1 MNTKRFF
8 TTLPTVFTLLG
19 SAGFSPHWDDH
30 SCGRSEGIAMPKP
43 AKPVGRKL
51 LISRIRTAV
60 TLLFLTPF
68 LYLSA
73 QTDHPDRVP
82 GEIIVRLVDGVNVEE
97 WASTNLLQKG
107 AINSVTMIKEL
118 GIRHPLVLLAFDEN
132 QIPPEKALL
141 EVQQLASVVT
151 VQYNYYVDFRTQPN
165 DSQYFSQ
172 WDMEII
178 EAPSAWDHT
187 TGGTTDGGTPIVV
200 AVMDSG
206 FDINHEDLAPNLW
219 VNTNEVPAD
228 GIDNDNNGYVDDL
241 MGWDYFSDTPNV
253 APGNHGLSTASI
265 IGAKGNNGVGV
276 TGVNWDIDLMLF
288 SFSSVAD
295 LVSAYEYVIDQRQR
309 FNESNG
315 LAGAFVVATNNSF
328 GQARIWCDQQPVW
341 GSMYDLMGEVG
352 ILSSAGVD
360 NNRYDVDNAGDMPA
374 TCPSDYLLVSCNTD
388 EDDNLF
394 NNSAYGA
401 TSVDIGAPG
410 EGTFTVKPG
419 NSYGVFGGNSAAT
432 PHVTGA
438 IALLYSAP
446 VAGLEASA
454 ITQPAAT
461 ARLVK
466 NLLVQ
471 SGDLLPSLENRTLSG
486 RRLNLGNGMEQLMAN
501 FSNQLKPLAIN
512 KLFPNPVKGLLTVN
526 YDVPENGTYRAEI
539 YNALGQRVQ
548 HQEEEVGEGGL
559 RIFTIDTNP
568 LPAGVYFLNFG
579 RAGEWVTER
588 IIVI

>member
-1 MNTKRFF
+1 MRFF
-8 TTLPTVFTLLG
+8 ITLL
-19 SAGFSPHWDDH
+19 
-30 SCGRSEGIAMPKP
+30 
-43 AKPVGRKL
+43 L
-51 LISRIRTAV
+51 
-60 TLLFLTPF
+60 LTPL

-73 QTDHPDRVP
+73 QVDFPSRIR
-82 GEIIVRLVDGVNVEE
+82 GEIIVRLEEDRLVDE
-97 WASTNLLQKG
+97 WAKENLLQG
-107 AINSVTMIKEL
+107 DGTESLTIVREL

-132 QIPPEKALL
+132 QIPAEKALL
-141 EVQQLASVVT
+141 EAKNIANVRA
-151 VQYNYYVDFRTQPN
+151 VQYNYYVDFRTEPN
-165 DSQYFSQ
+165 DNEFFRQ

-178 EAPSAWDHT
+178 DAPAAWEHT
-187 TGGTTDGGTPIVV
+187 TGGTTANGTPIVV

-219 VNTNEVPAD
+219 TNEAEIPAD
-228 GIDNDNNGYVDDL
+228 GVDNDNNGYVDDV
-241 MGWDYFSDTPNV
+241 MGWDYFSNTPNV

-265 IGAKGNNGVGV
+265 IGAQGNNGIGV
-276 TGVNWDIDLMLF
+276 TGVNWDVDLMLF

-315 LAGAFVVATNNSF
+315 TEGAFVVATNNSF
-328 GQARIWCDQQPVW
+328 GQGRIWCDQQPVW

-360 NNRYDVDNAGDMPA
+360 NNRFDVDNAGDMPA

-388 EDDNLF
+388 EDDNLY

-401 TSVDIGAPG
+401 MSVDIGSPG

-438 IALLYSAP
+438 IALLYSGP
-446 VAGLEASA
+446 LAGLATAA
-454 ITQPAAT
+454 INEPSLT
-461 ARLVK
+461 ARLIK
-466 NLLVQ
+466 ELLVQ

-486 RRLNLGNGMEQLMAN
+486 RRLNLGNAMERLIAT
-501 FSNQLKPLAIN
+501 FSNQLHPLAIN
-512 KLFPNPVKGLLTVN
+512 TLYPNPVKGTLTVG

-539 YNALGQRVQ
+539 YNALGQLVL

-559 RIFTIDTNP
+559 RLFTVDTSL

-579 RAGEWVTER
+579 RKGSWVAER
-588 IIVI
+588 IIVL

>member
-8 TTLPTVFTLLG
+8 TTSSIIFTLLG
-19 SAGFSPHWDDH
+19 FAGFSPH
-30 SCGRSEGIAMPKP
+30 
-43 AKPVGRKL
+43 
-51 LISRIRTAV
+51 
-60 TLLFLTPF
+60 
-68 LYLSA
+68 LSA
-73 QTDHPDRVP
+73 QADHPDRVR
-82 GEIIVRLVDGVNVEE
+82 GEIIVRLADATPIDDWVN
-97 WASTNLLQKG
+97 ANLLQKG
-107 AINSVTMIKEL
+107 ATNPLSMVKQL
-118 GIRHPLVLLAFDEN
+118 GIRHPLILLAFDEN

-141 EVQQLASVVT
+141 EVEQLAGVT
-151 VQYNYYVDFRTQPN
+151 AVQYNYQVDFRTEPN
-165 DSQYFSQ
+165 DNEFFRQ

-178 EAPSAWDHT
+178 DAASAWNHT
-187 TGGTTDGGTPIVV
+187 TGGTTAGGTPIVV
-200 AVMDSG
+200 AVIDSG

-228 GIDNDNNGYVDDL
+228 GIDNDNNGYIDDL
-241 MGWDYFSDTPNV
+241 MGWDFFSDTPNV

-265 IGAKGNNGVGV
+265 IGAQGNNGIGV
-276 TGVNWDIDLMLF
+276 SGVNWDVDLMLF

-315 LAGAFVVATNNSF
+315 LEGAFVVATNNSF
-328 GQARIWCDQQPVW
+328 GQGRIWCDQQPVW

-388 EDDNLF
+388 EDDNLY
-394 NNSAYGA
+394 NSSAYGA

-410 EGTFTVKPG
+410 EGTFTTKPG
-419 NSYGVFGGNSAAT
+419 NTYGVFGGNSAAT

-438 IALLYSAP
+438 IALLYSGP
-446 VAGLEASA
+446 VAGLEANA
-454 ITQPAAT
+454 INQPAAT
-461 ARLVK
+461 ARLIK

-471 SGDLLPSLENRTLSG
+471 GGDLLPSLENRTLSG
-486 RRLNLGNGMEQLMAN
+486 RRLNLGSAMEQLIAS
-501 FSNQLKPLAIN
+501 FSNQLRPLAIN

-526 YDVPENGTYRAEI
+526 FDAPENGTYRAEI
-539 YNALGQRVQ
+539 YNALGQLVQ

-559 RIFTIDTNP
+559 RIFTVATNP

-579 RAGEWVTER
+579 RGGEWVTER
-588 IIVI
+588 VVVL